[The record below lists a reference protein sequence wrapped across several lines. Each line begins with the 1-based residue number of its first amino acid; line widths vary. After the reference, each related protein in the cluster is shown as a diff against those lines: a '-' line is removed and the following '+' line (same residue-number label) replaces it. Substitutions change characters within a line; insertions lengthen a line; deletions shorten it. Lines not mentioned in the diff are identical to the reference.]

1 MATYDEIHG
10 KRIKELSSDPTLN
23 STYEGQVWYNSTEG
37 NLKSVVSVAAAVTST
52 SMPTGTRA
60 YGSIGESSEAFIVA
74 CGANPGTNYSTAAYE
89 YNGIGWGTLASA
101 TNSSDTVS
109 RGT

>member
-52 SMPTGTRA
+52 SMPL
-60 YGSIGESSEAFIVA
+60 
-74 CGANPGTNYSTAAYE
+74 YS
-89 YNGIGWGTLASA
+89 
-101 TNSSDTVS
+101 
-109 RGT
+109 